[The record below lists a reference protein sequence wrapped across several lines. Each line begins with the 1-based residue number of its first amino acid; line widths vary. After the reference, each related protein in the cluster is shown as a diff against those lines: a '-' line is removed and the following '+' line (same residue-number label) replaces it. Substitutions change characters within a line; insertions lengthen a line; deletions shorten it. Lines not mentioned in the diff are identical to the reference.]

1 MIRCTAGFLAS
12 HGTALRIT
20 ASTPTRATEASA
32 TKCPRLVRNT
42 ATITIGKSS
51 PTAPAANTYR
61 PKSPESIRLSR
72 RIGSSVPSAVV
83 VSASP
88 TGT

>member
-1 MIRCTAGFLAS
+1 MIR
-12 HGTALRIT
+12 
-20 ASTPTRATEASA
+20 
-32 TKCPRLVRNT
+32 
-42 ATITIGKSS
+42 IGKSS
-51 PTAPAANTYR
+51 PTAPAANTCR
-61 PKSPESIRLSR
+61 PKLPPSMSLSR

>member
-1 MIRCTAGFLAS
+1 MIR
-12 HGTALRIT
+12 
-20 ASTPTRATEASA
+20 
-32 TKCPRLVRNT
+32 
-42 ATITIGKSS
+42 IGNSS

-61 PKSPESIRLSR
+61 PNWPASMSLSR
-72 RIGSSVPSAVV
+72 RMGSSVPSAVV